1 VVFEGGPTGR
11 HQTARAR
18 ARLLALG
25 LASVV
30 AAPAH
35 ADLTV
40 PAGGL
45 ITLGPGIVDLAC
57 TDAVIAG
64 TLHINGGALKNVRN
78 VSIQPGGVLN
88 GGTGL
93 IEVAGNWSNAG
104 SFAAGTGSVNF
115 RELCAAGAATISGD
129 TIFNRASFVT
139 ASGRN
144 YVFAAGST
152 QTVKSLLEISGTVA
166 NPIQFRSSAPGQTAF
181 INLLSGGTQ
190 LIQHVGVTDVWATGQ
205 WLAPFLNNEGG
216 GGNANRWF
224 GTPSGPGTGSAG
236 GRAIP
241 TLDTAALAALAAMLA
256 AVGAWFARKRAAMK
270 TSTRRKRDRES
281 P

>member
-1 VVFEGGPTGR
+1 MVFEGGPTGR
-11 HQTARAR
+11 HQNSRAR
-18 ARLLALG
+18 ARLLAL
-25 LASVV
+25 AFTSVV

-45 ITLGPGIVDLAC
+45 VTLGPGIVDLAC
-57 TDAVIAG
+57 TDLVVAG
-64 TLHINGGALKNVRN
+64 TLQINGGALKNVRN
-78 VSIQPGGVLN
+78 VSIQPGGVVS

-104 SFAAGTGSVNF
+104 TFAAGTGGVNF
-115 RELCAAGAATISGD
+115 RELCGAGAATISGN
-129 TIFNRASFVT
+129 TAFNRASFVT
-139 ASGRN
+139 TSGRN

-152 QTVKSLLEISGTVA
+152 QTVKSVLEISGTVT
-166 NPIQFRSSAPGQTAF
+166 NPIQFRSSAPGQVAF
-181 INLLSGGTQ
+181 INLLIGGTQ
-190 LIQHVGVTDVWATGQ
+190 LIQHVGVTDVWATGE
-205 WLAPFLNNEGG
+205 WLAPFQSNEGG
-216 GGNANRWF
+216 GGNAHRWF

-236 GRAIP
+236 KAIP
-241 TLDTAALAALAAMLA
+241 TLDTAALAVLAALLA
-256 AVGAWFARKRAAMK
+256 AAGAWFARQRAATK